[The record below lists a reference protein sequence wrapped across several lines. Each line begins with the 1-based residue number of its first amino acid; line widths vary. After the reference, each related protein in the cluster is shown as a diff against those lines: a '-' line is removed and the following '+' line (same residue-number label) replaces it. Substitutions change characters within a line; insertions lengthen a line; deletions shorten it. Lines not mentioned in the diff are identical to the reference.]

1 MTEEQTPQLE
11 VGIEQTPEVE
21 VALASEVEDD
31 DRVTAIGAPEQID
44 RLDHPVAVGVGMA
57 ALVLLLFIGIIA
69 FGSSFAKNDTS
80 ADVAQV
86 VLPQMAGRSLVEAQG
101 ELEQLGLIVDIA
113 YDSNEVVPV
122 DVVIDQEPIAG
133 SRIEVGE
140 QVTLR
145 VSDGLAGIDVPDMSG
160 LQGGEAVKLLEAVGL
175 LATLENADDEIIRPG
190 EVVGADPASGTRAPP
205 GSTVVVK
212 VSQGPAPRSV
222 PVVAGLTVGE
232 AVVALARADLTV
244 GTVTEQFSTDQPPGI
259 VVSSDPAGEAQVPRD
274 QPVALVVTTSN
285 LPVRVPDLVGLT
297 RASAAT
303 VAKNGGLTTSVTT
316 QSLVAGDLR
325 IGLVISQTPI
335 AGSGAVRGSA
345 VRITVGALAPPTTTT
360 TTTIAGATTTTV
372 TR

>member
-11 VGIEQTPEVE
+11 VGIGQTPEVE
-21 VALASEVEDD
+21 VAPEVEDD
-31 DRVTAIGAPEQID
+31 DRVTLIGAPEQID
-44 RLDHPVAVGVGMA
+44 RLDHPVAVGIGMT

-101 ELEQLGLIVDIA
+101 ELEQLGLIVDIG

-244 GTVTEQFSTDQPPGI
+244 GTITEQFSTDQPPGI

-335 AGSGAVRGSA
+335 AGSGVVRGSA